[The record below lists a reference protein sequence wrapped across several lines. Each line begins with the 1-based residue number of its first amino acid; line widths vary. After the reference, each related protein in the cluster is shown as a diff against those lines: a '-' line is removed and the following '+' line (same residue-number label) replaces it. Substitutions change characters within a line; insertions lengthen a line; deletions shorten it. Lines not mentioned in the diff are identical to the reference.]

1 MFKKLFYIIL
11 LSFYLLT
18 CKTIYKTNDIPKEMI
33 QKEESIKKTIPVD
46 KINQQNKK
54 VETVITKNS
63 QKTLSTSIGSL
74 IIPKISLKNDLY
86 PIGDKNNNIEKNVTI
101 LYISNEPT
109 ENNSIIFI
117 AAHSGTGKIAYFKNL
132 DKLELEDQIILNYK
146 NKTYT
151 YKVENIWETPKTGN
165 INVEKTSNNQLV
177 LTTCSPSRKNYQLI
191 INSTQIEKES

>member
-1 MFKKLFYIIL
+1 MYRKIFYIIL
-11 LSFYLLT
+11 LSFYLLI
-18 CKTIYKTNDIPKEMI
+18 CKSIYKTNNIPKEMI
-33 QKEESIKKTIPVD
+33 QKELAIEAPVD
-46 KINQQNKK
+46 KINQQNIQEEKIIIK
-54 VETVITKNS
+54 NTKT
-63 QKTLSTSIGSL
+63 TLSTSIGSL

-86 PIGDKNNNIEKNVTI
+86 PIGDQNNTIEKNVTI

-132 DKLELEDQIILNYK
+132 DKLELEDKIILNYK

-151 YKVENIWETPKTGN
+151 YKIENIWEIPKTGN

-177 LTTCSPSRKNYQLI
+177 LTTCSPTRKNYQLI
-191 INSTQIEKES
+191 INSTQIKKES